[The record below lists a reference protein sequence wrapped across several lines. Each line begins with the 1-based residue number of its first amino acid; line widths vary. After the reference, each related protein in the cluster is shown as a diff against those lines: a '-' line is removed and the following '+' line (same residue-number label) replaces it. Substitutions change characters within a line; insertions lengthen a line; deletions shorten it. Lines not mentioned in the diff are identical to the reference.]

1 MPTRLHRRR
10 NPVAQAAILRKGGVH
25 EKSRKAKR
33 RNQKLKLRK
42 EVSKAMATVRGHF
55 FCFQVVIKFTR

>member
-25 EKSRKAKR
+25 EKSKKAKR
-33 RNQKLKLRK
+33 QESKAKLRK
-42 EVSKAMATVRGHF
+42 EVSKAMATLSGHF
-55 FCFQVVIKFTR
+55 FVWDFLRRT

>member
-1 MPTRLHRRR
+1 MPTRHRRR
-10 NPVAQAAILRKGGVH
+10 NPIALAAILRKGGVH

-42 EVSKAMATVRGHF
+42 EVSKAIAT
-55 FCFQVVIKFTR
+55 